1 MRISARTTSSA
12 STIPTAGS
20 NARAARRRFDSGAS
34 GNAGMERGF
43 RAGVVAHDGPR
54 FTRSAISRRGTL
66 ATLRLHR
73 IVAAF
78 GQRARMALGDE
89 ALDVR
94 LGTRERGQAG
104 QHLALRLARRFVAR
118 AMAIDPLARPVE
130 RELLGFLG
138 IGEARPDQARAF
150 DAPVVL
156 RNLGPRAI
164 HQVLHR
170 LRNAADRI
178 AAILVDLRFGRGSP
192 TTHAHGA
199 APSTAHRAPR
209 TTDRRLRRPAARSST
224 HPRPPKRL
232 PERPAIAT
240 TRGSARTRRAS
251 DRCRHGSARRAGTA
265 GSGGGGIYANV
276 RPLNWVSTSIICSSV
291 PDASHSS

>member
-20 NARAARRRFDSGAS
+20 NARTARRRFDSGAS
-34 GNAGMERGF
+34 GNAGMERQASA
-43 RAGVVAHDGPR
+43 RASWHDGPR
-54 FTRSAISRRGTL
+54 VRSAISRRGTL

-178 AAILVDLRFGRGSP
+178 AAILVDLRFGRGEARRR
-192 TTHAHGA
+192 HAHGA

-251 DRCRHGSARRAGTA
+251 DRCRARAGTARGTA

-291 PDASHSS
+291 PDASHS